1 MHQIIFIYEIV
12 TLNTEELPA
21 IEISDR
27 TWNDDNIAATLELT
41 VPPEVQND
49 S

>member
-1 MHQIIFIYEIV
+1 MHQIIFNYELV
-12 TLNTEELPA
+12 TLNTEEIPV

-41 VPPEVQND
+41 VPPEVKDD

>member
-41 VPPEVQND
+41 VPPEVKDD